1 MSSLESGIWK
11 KVKSQPMF
19 REHKTKPLGMAQ
31 LRTLSPIET
40 LEFGLESLSLVVERN
55 ETVRVRSR
63 RDILP
68 RGDEM
73 KCYLRLRLNRPRR
86 LCLVVSFLILSF
98 DFDYRF
104 RNSVSGIW
112 WLQAFGFSGLRNL
125 AARPGVEIKNRTR

>member
-1 MSSLESGIWK
+1 MSSLESGVWK

-19 REHKTKPLGMAQ
+19 REHKTKPLGTAQ

-40 LEFGLESLSLVVERN
+40 LEFGLESLSMVVERN